1 MSVYNLSCLQFMT
14 KEEKL
19 IWLYL
24 YICGARDRE
33 LCMHCQRMSNNYAP
47 KFSDA
52 ELITTCLFAIIE
64 QKSLTI
70 KSIHRVIS
78 RYWQSWFSEFPSYQK
93 YAFRLNRLS
102 EVFPALVER
111 VCWAASIAGVYQ
123 QISLVD
129 SLPIIIAGPKR
140 THQPRWRLR
149 YATKSTA
156 PVKDYGT
163 MALSCICSLDAGQP
177 AFPSLNMPV

>member
-1 MSVYNLSCLQFMT
+1 MSVYNLSCLQFLT

-33 LCMHCQRMSNNYAP
+33 LFMHCKRMSNNYAP

-52 ELITTCLFAIIE
+52 ELITTYLFAIIE

-78 RYWQSWFSEFPSYQK
+78 RYWQSWFPEFPSYQK

-111 VCWAASIAGVYQ
+111 VRRAASIAGVYQ
-123 QISLVD
+123 QVSCCRDYAYIPFSQLV
-129 SLPIIIAGPKR
+129 IRING
-140 THQPRWRLR
+140 Q
-149 YATKSTA
+149 
-156 PVKDYGT
+156 
-163 MALSCICSLDAGQP
+163 LSMGFGGGFTFGVVIGVRIEGGGFLFRGR
-177 AFPSLNMPV
+177 